1 MRQVYPQPPP
11 GNGKTLAIWLE
22 LDEVDRLSRPI
33 RGRGGHQTL
42 LRSLAG
48 ARHGQ
53 VQFVSPVN
61 RNKVLSYAWD
71 YGEGSFQNR
80 IRSLALKLLAAE
92 ASGEFLVPEELLP
105 AVDDV
110 A

>member
-1 MRQVYPQPPP
+1 MRHIYPQLPP
-11 GNGKTLAIWLE
+11 GNGKTVAIWLE
-22 LDEVDRLSRPI
+22 LDELDRLNRPI

-42 LRSLAG
+42 LRSLADS
-48 ARHGQ
+48 RQGQ

-61 RNKVLSYAWD
+61 RAKVLSYAWD

-92 ASGEFLVPEELLP
+92 ASGEFLVPDELLP
-105 AVDDV
+105 TQTDV

>member
-1 MRQVYPQPPP
+1 MRLIGSAGRFGGVVATRLCYARWLML
-11 GNGKTLAIWLE
+11 GTLA
-22 LDEVDRLSRPI
+22 D
-33 RGRGGHQTL
+33 
-42 LRSLAG
+42 

-61 RNKVLSYAWD
+61 RSKVLSYAWD

-80 IRSLALKLLAAE
+80 VRSLALKLLAAE